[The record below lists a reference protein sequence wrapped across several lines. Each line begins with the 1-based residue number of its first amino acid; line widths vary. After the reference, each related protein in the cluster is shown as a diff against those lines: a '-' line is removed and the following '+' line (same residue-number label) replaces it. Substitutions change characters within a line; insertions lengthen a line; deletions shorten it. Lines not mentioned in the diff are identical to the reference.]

1 MRILLVRPR
10 LIGDVILT
18 TPAIRAIR
26 RRFPDAE
33 LLYLVESL
41 AAPVVTGNPHLTDVL
56 IVEHRRGWDRLR
68 DDVRMARTLRARR
81 IDVAIDFHG
90 GPRSAWFTWASGAPV
105 RVGYDIRGRMWM
117 YTRVVRRPRHAGPR
131 HSMLNQWDL
140 LAAVDPAL
148 AAPPTPETDRVEMP
162 VDPSARAS
170 VDARLAAFGMTSGDQ
185 IVVLHVSAR
194 NPFRRWP
201 ESSFA
206 DAADETGRGQPR
218 RWIVVVGGPSDRDAA
233 GRVLAQAHARSGA
246 EDAARIVPGEGW
258 SLAEMR
264 ALMDRA
270 ALFLGGDSGPMH
282 IAATSDVPIVALYGP
297 TVPAQWAPWRPAHLQ
312 TVAVD
317 SGPLPCR
324 PCDQRVC
331 VPGDFR
337 CLMRITPESVQD
349 AAERVLASSRLP
361 QMSVNAH

>member
-18 TPAIRAIR
+18 TPAIRALR

-33 LLYLVESL
+33 LVYLVESL
-41 AAPVVTGNPHLTDVL
+41 AAPVVTANPHLTDVVV
-56 IVEHRRGWDRLR
+56 VEHSRGWNRLR
-68 DDVRMARTLRARR
+68 DDMRVARALRARR

-117 YTRVVRRPRHAGPR
+117 YSRVVRRPRHAGPR

-148 AAPPTPETDRVEMP
+148 AAPPTRDGDRVEMP
-162 VDPSARAS
+162 ADPSARAS
-170 VDARLAAFGMTSGDQ
+170 VDRRLASLGVAADDS

-201 ESSFA
+201 EPAFA
-206 DAADETGRGQPR
+206 DVAAGLVRGNRR
-218 RWIVVVGGPSDRDAA
+218 RWVVVVGGPSDREAA
-233 GRVLAQAHARSGA
+233 GRVLALARDLAGA
-246 EDAARIVPGEGW
+246 DAGRLVPGEGW

-270 ALFLGGDSGPMH
+270 SLFLGGDSGPMH

-297 TVPAQWAPWRPAHLQ
+297 TVPAQWAPWRPGHLQ

-317 SGPLPCR
+317 AGPLPCR
-324 PCDQRVC
+324 PCDQRAC
-331 VPGDFR
+331 IPGDFR
-337 CLMRITPESVQD
+337 CLMRITPDSVRA
-349 AAERVLASSRLP
+349 AAEQVLESALASRAGA
-361 QMSVNAH
+361 NAH

>member
-18 TPAIRAIR
+18 TPAIRALR

-41 AAPVVTGNPHLTDVL
+41 AAPVVTVNPHLTDV
-56 IVEHRRGWDRLR
+56 VVVDHSRGWDRLR
-68 DDVRMARTLRARR
+68 DDLKVARALRARR

-90 GPRSAWFTWASGAPV
+90 GPRSAWFTWASGAPL

-117 YTRVVRRPRHAGPR
+117 YTRVVRRPRNAGPR

-148 AAPPTPETDRVEMP
+148 DAPPTRDGDRVEMP
-162 VDPSARAS
+162 VEPAARAS
-170 VDARLAAFGMTSGDQ
+170 VDARLTSMGVAADDS

-201 ESSFA
+201 EPSFA
-206 DAADETGRGQPR
+206 DVAAGLVRGDRR
-218 RWIVVVGGPSDRDAA
+218 RWVVVVGGPSDRDAA
-233 GRVLAQAHARSGA
+233 GRVLTQAREQAGA
-246 EDAARIVPGEGW
+246 DASRLVPGEGW
-258 SLAEMR
+258 SLGEVR

-297 TVPAQWAPWRPAHLQ
+297 TVPDQWAPWRPGHLQ

-317 SGPLPCR
+317 AGQLPCR
-324 PCDQRVC
+324 PCDQRAC
-331 VPGDFR
+331 IPGDFR
-337 CLMRITPESVQD
+337 CLMRITPDSVRA
-349 AAERVLASSRLP
+349 AAEQVLASTMTSRAGA
-361 QMSVNAH
+361 NAH

>member
-18 TPAIRAIR
+18 TPAVRAIR

-41 AAPVVTGNPHLTDVL
+41 AAPVVAGNPHLNEVFV
-56 IVEHRRGWDRLR
+56 VEHRRGWDRVKDDLR
-68 DDVRMARTLRARR
+68 LARTLRSRR
-81 IDVAIDFHG
+81 IDVAVDFHG
-90 GPRSAWFTWASGAPV
+90 GPRSAWFTFASGAPV

-117 YTRVVRRPRHAGPR
+117 YTRVVRRPRNAGPR

-140 LAAVDPAL
+140 LAAIDPAL
-148 AAPPTPETDRVEMP
+148 AAPPTRDADRVEMA

-170 VDARLAAFGMTSGDQ
+170 VDRRLASFGMDAGDQ

-206 DAADETGRGQPR
+206 DTAAGLVRGQHQ
-218 RWIVVVGGPSDRDAA
+218 RWVIVVGGPSDRDAA
-233 GRVLAQAHARSGA
+233 GRVIALAHERLDAN
-246 EDAARIVPGEGW
+246 DAARIVPGEGW

-270 ALFLGGDSGPMH
+270 SLFLGGDSGPMH
-282 IAATSDVPIVALYGP
+282 IAATSDIPIVALYGP
-297 TVPAQWAPWRPAHLQ
+297 TVPDQWAPWRPRHLQ

-324 PCDQRVC
+324 PCDQRAC
-331 VPGDFR
+331 APGDFR
-337 CLMRITPESVQD
+337 CLTRITPDSVRS
-349 AAERVLASSRLP
+349 AAEQVLSSR
-361 QMSVNAH
+361 MVAHAH

>member
-18 TPAIRAIR
+18 TPAVRAIR

-41 AAPVVTGNPHLTDVL
+41 AAPVVAGNPHLNEVFV
-56 IVEHRRGWDRLR
+56 VEHRRGWERVK
-68 DDVRMARTLRARR
+68 DDVRLARTLRSRR
-81 IDVAIDFHG
+81 IDVAVDFHG
-90 GPRSAWFTWASGAPV
+90 GPRSAWFTFASGAPV

-117 YTRVVRRPRHAGPR
+117 YTRVVRRPRNAGPR

-140 LAAVDPAL
+140 LGAIDPAL
-148 AAPPTPETDRVEMP
+148 AAPPTPDTDRVEM
-162 VDPSARAS
+162 VVEPSARAS
-170 VDARLAAFGMTSGDQ
+170 VDHRLASFGIARGDQ

-206 DAADETGRGQPR
+206 DAAAGLVRGRSQ
-218 RWIVVVGGPSDRDAA
+218 RWVIVVGGPSDREAA
-233 GRVLAQAHARSGA
+233 GRVIVLAHERL
-246 EDAARIVPGEGW
+246 DATDAGRIVPGEGW
-258 SLAEMR
+258 SLPEMR

-270 ALFLGGDSGPMH
+270 SLFLGGDSGPMH

-297 TVPAQWAPWRPAHLQ
+297 TVPDQWAPWRPRHLP

-317 SGPLPCR
+317 AGPLPCR

-331 VPGDFR
+331 APGDFR
-337 CLMRITPESVQD
+337 CLMRIAPDSVRH
-349 AAERVLASSRLP
+349 AAEEVLSSR
-361 QMSVNAH
+361 MVAHAH

>member
-33 LLYLVESL
+33 ILYLVESL
-41 AAPVVTGNPHLTDVL
+41 AAPVVASNPHLTDVL
-56 IVEHRRGWDRLR
+56 VVEYRRGWDRFR
-68 DDVRMARTLRARR
+68 DDVRMARALRARR

-90 GPRSAWFTWASGAPV
+90 GPRSAWLTWASRARV

-117 YTRVVRRPRHAGPR
+117 YTRVVRRPRGAGPR

-148 AAPPTPETDRVEMP
+148 AAPPTPEADRVEMP
-162 VDPSARAS
+162 VDASARAS
-170 VDARLAAFGMTSGDQ
+170 VDRRLAALGVGRGDRV
-185 IVVLHVSAR
+185 VVLHVSAR

-201 ESSFA
+201 ETAFA
-206 DAADETGRGQPR
+206 QVAAGLVRGQR
-218 RWIVVVGGPSDRDAA
+218 DRWVVVVGGPSDRDAA
-233 GRVLAQAHARSGA
+233 GRVMTEAHGLAGA
-246 EDAARIVPGEGW
+246 DAARIVPGEGW

-264 ALMDRA
+264 AVMDRA

-297 TVPAQWAPWRPAHLQ
+297 TVPDQWKPWRPTALR

-317 SGPLPCR
+317 AGPLPCR
-324 PCDQRVC
+324 PCDQRSC
-331 VPGDFR
+331 IPGDFR
-337 CLMRITPESVQD
+337 CLMRITPESVLV
-349 AAERVLASSRLP
+349 AATGVLESTMTSRE
-361 QMSVNAH
+361 SARAH

>member
-1 MRILLVRPR
+1 VRILLVRPR

-18 TPAIRAIR
+18 TPAIRALR

-41 AAPVVTGNPHLTDVL
+41 AAPVVTANPHLTDVL
-56 IVEHRRGWDRLR
+56 VLDHSRGWNRVR
-68 DDVRMARTLRARR
+68 DDVKTARALRARR

-117 YTRVVRRPRHAGPR
+117 YTRVVRRPRTAGPR

-148 AAPPTPETDRVEMP
+148 AAPPTPEGDRVEMP
-162 VDPSARAS
+162 VDPPARAS
-170 VDARLAAFGMTSGDQ
+170 IDRRLASLGIAADDS

-206 DAADETGRGQPR
+206 EVAADLVRASSR
-218 RWIVVVGGPSDRDAA
+218 RWVVVVGGPSDRDAA
-233 GRVLAQAHARSGA
+233 GRVLAQARELAGA
-246 EDAARIVPGEGW
+246 GANRLVPGEGW

-270 ALFLGGDSGPMH
+270 SLFLGGDSGPMH
-282 IAATSDVPIVALYGP
+282 IAATSDIPIVALYGP
-297 TVPAQWAPWRPAHLQ
+297 TVADQWAPWRPRHLR

-317 SGPLPCR
+317 AGPLPCR
-324 PCDQRVC
+324 PCDQRAC
-331 VPGDFR
+331 IPGDFR
-337 CLMRITPESVQD
+337 CLMRITPESV
-349 AAERVLASSRLP
+349 RVAVEQVLSSTSASRASA
-361 QMSVNAH
+361 NAH

>member
-1 MRILLVRPR
+1 LRILLVRPR

-41 AAPVVTGNPHLTDVL
+41 AAPVVAGNPHLTEVL
-56 IVEHRRGWDRLR
+56 VVEHRRGWDRVKDDLR
-68 DDVRMARTLRARR
+68 LARTLRSRR
-81 IDVAIDFHG
+81 VDVAVDFHG
-90 GPRSAWFTWASGAPV
+90 GPRSAWFTFASGAPV

-117 YTRVVRRPRHAGPR
+117 YTRVVRRPRNAGPR

-140 LAAVDPAL
+140 LRAIDPAL
-148 AAPPTPETDRVEMP
+148 AAPTRDTDRVEMV
-162 VDPSARAS
+162 VDPSARAA
-170 VDARLAAFGMTSGDQ
+170 VDRRLASFGMDAGDQ

-206 DAADETGRGQPR
+206 EAAAGLVRGRNH
-218 RWIVVVGGPSDRDAA
+218 RWVIVVGGPSDRDAA
-233 GRVLAQAHARSGA
+233 GRVIVLAHGLLDAT
-246 EDAARIVPGEGW
+246 DAARIVPGEGW

-270 ALFLGGDSGPMH
+270 SLFLGGDSGPMH
-282 IAATSDVPIVALYGP
+282 VAATSDIPIVALYGP
-297 TVPAQWAPWRPAHLQ
+297 TVPDQWAPWRPRHLP

-324 PCDQRVC
+324 PCDQRAC
-331 VPGDFR
+331 APGDFR
-337 CLMRITPESVQD
+337 CLTRITAASVRE
-349 AAERVLASSRLP
+349 AAEQVLSSR
-361 QMSVNAH
+361 VVAHAH

>member
-26 RRFPDAE
+26 RCFPDAE
-33 LLYLVESL
+33 LIYLVESL
-41 AAPVVTGNPHLTDVL
+41 AAPVVAVNPHLTEVL
-56 IVEHRRGWDRLR
+56 VVEYRRGWDRVR
-68 DDVRMARTLRARR
+68 DDVRMARSLRARR

-90 GPRSAWFTWASGAPV
+90 GPRSAWLTWASRAPV
-105 RVGYDIRGRMWM
+105 RVGYDIPGRMWM
-117 YTRVVRRPRHAGPR
+117 YTRVVRRPRGAGPR

-140 LAAVDPAL
+140 LAAIDPAL
-148 AAPPTPETDRVEMP
+148 AAPPNPDDDRVEMP
-162 VDPSARAS
+162 ADPAARAL
-170 VDARLAAFGMTSGDQ
+170 VDRRLTAMGIATDDR

-201 ESSFA
+201 EASFA
-206 DAADETGRGQPR
+206 EVAAGLVRRQPH
-218 RWIVVVGGPSDRDAA
+218 RWAIVFGGPSDREAA
-233 GRVLAQAHARSGA
+233 GRVLARARELAA
-246 EDAARIVPGEGW
+246 EDAVRIVPAEGW
-258 SLAEMR
+258 SLAELR

-270 ALFLGGDSGPMH
+270 SLFLGGDSGPMH

-297 TVPAQWAPWRPAHLQ
+297 TVPAQWAPWRPRHLP
-312 TVAVD
+312 TLAVD

-324 PCDQRVC
+324 PCDQRAC

-337 CLMRITPESVQD
+337 CFLGITPASVRAAADRALAPITTPESAD
-349 AAERVLASSRLP
+349 AR
-361 QMSVNAH
+361 

>member
-18 TPAIRAIR
+18 TPAIRALR

-41 AAPVVTGNPHLTDVL
+41 AAPVVTANPHLTDVL
-56 IVEHRRGWDRLR
+56 VVDHSRGWDRLR
-68 DDVRMARTLRARR
+68 DDVTMARALRGRR

-90 GPRSAWFTWASGAPV
+90 GPRSAWFTWASRAPV

-117 YTRVVRRPRHAGPR
+117 YTRVVRRLRHAGPR

-148 AAPPTPETDRVEMP
+148 AAPPTPESDRVEMP
-162 VDPSARAS
+162 IDPAARAS
-170 VDARLAAFGMTSGDQ
+170 VDHRLASMGIAADDS

-201 ESSFA
+201 EPSFA
-206 DAADETGRGQPR
+206 EVAAGLVRGHR
-218 RWIVVVGGPSDRDAA
+218 ERWVVVVGGPSDRDAA
-233 GRVLAQAHARSGA
+233 GRVLTQARAAAGTDAR
-246 EDAARIVPGEGW
+246 RLVPGEGW

-270 ALFLGGDSGPMH
+270 SLFLGGDSGPMH

-297 TVPAQWAPWRPAHLQ
+297 TVPGQWAPWRPRHLQ
-312 TVAVD
+312 TIAVD
-317 SGPLPCR
+317 AGPLPCR
-324 PCDQRVC
+324 PCDQRAC
-331 VPGDFR
+331 IPGDFR
-337 CLMRITPESVQD
+337 CLMRITPDSVRV
-349 AAERVLASSRLP
+349 AAEQVLSSTTASRAGA
-361 QMSVNAH
+361 NAH

>member
-1 MRILLVRPR
+1 VRILLVRPR

-18 TPAIRAIR
+18 TPAIRALR
-26 RRFPDAE
+26 RRFPEAG

-41 AAPVVTGNPHLTDVL
+41 AAPVVTANPHLTDVM
-56 IVEHRRGWDRLR
+56 VVDHCRGWNRLR
-68 DDVRMARTLRARR
+68 DDLKVARALRSRR
-81 IDVAIDFHG
+81 IDIAIDFHG

-148 AAPPTPETDRVEMP
+148 AALPTRDDDRVEMP
-162 VDPSARAS
+162 ADRSARAS
-170 VDARLAAFGMTSGDQ
+170 VDRRLTSLGVAADDS
-185 IVVLHVSAR
+185 IVILHVSAR

-201 ESSFA
+201 EPSFA
-206 DAADETGRGQPR
+206 DVAAGLVRGNRR
-218 RWIVVVGGPSDRDAA
+218 RWVVVVGGPSDRDAA
-233 GRVLAQAHARSGA
+233 GRVLAQARDLAGG
-246 EDAARIVPGEGW
+246 DAGRLVPGEGW

-270 ALFLGGDSGPMH
+270 SLFLGGDSGPMH

-297 TVPAQWAPWRPAHLQ
+297 TVPAQWAPWRPGSLQ

-317 SGPLPCR
+317 GGPLPCR
-324 PCDQRVC
+324 PCDQRAC
-331 VPGDFR
+331 IPGDFR
-337 CLMRITPESVQD
+337 CLMRITPDSVRA
-349 AAERVLASSRLP
+349 AAEQVLESAMGSRTGA
-361 QMSVNAH
+361 NAH